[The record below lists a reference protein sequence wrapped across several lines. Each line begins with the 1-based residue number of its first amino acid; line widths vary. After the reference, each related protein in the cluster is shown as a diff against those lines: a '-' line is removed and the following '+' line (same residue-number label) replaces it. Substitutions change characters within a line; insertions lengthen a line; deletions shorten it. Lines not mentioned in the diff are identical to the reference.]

1 MKNISV
7 LALSVA
13 LALGLTG
20 CEKAAQAPAPAA
32 AETAAV
38 AAAPAKALVS
48 GVEQENFDPAVKH
61 TENFF
66 YSVNGTWLKNT
77 EIPADK
83 SNYGSFTKLYDDS
96 QVAMRTI
103 IESAAAKKD
112 KVAGTDE
119 QKLGDF
125 YNSYM
130 DEAGIEAK
138 GVEPIKAD
146 LDKIAAIKDHTELA
160 RVMGEIQLTGTSLP
174 FGWYVNNDAK
184 ASTQNALYLGQ
195 SGLGLPD
202 KDYYFNK
209 DAKFETIRAEYQ
221 KYLVDMLTLAGVA
234 EPAKAAE
241 RIYALEL
248 KIAEKHWSRVEN
260 RDAAKTYNKFSKAD
274 LTAKLGAFPWE
285 EYAKVVKLDGVAD
298 IIVEQPSYF
307 EAFGAIY
314 KDTDLQTWKDY
325 LSIRFVSEYSGKL
338 SKAFVDRQFA
348 FYGTVLSGTT
358 EQQPRWKKAVNA
370 SDEVLGEI
378 VGKLYVEQHFKPEAK
393 ERMTVLVDNLIK
405 AYHQS
410 IDTLEWM
417 TPETK
422 KAAHEKLNKF
432 TPKIGY
438 PDKWKD
444 YSSLSIKGDDLVG
457 NYKAAAQFAYSKM
470 TEKLGKPVDRSE
482 WFMTPQTVNAYYN
495 PVNNEIV
502 FPAAILQPPFFNL
515 EADDA
520 VNYGGI
526 GAVIGHELG
535 HGFDDQGAKFD
546 GDGNLRNWWTD
557 ADKAEFE
564 KRGKQLVA
572 QYNQYSPLEGMHVN
586 GELTLGENIGDLGG
600 LTVAL
605 KAYKLS
611 LNGKEAPVMDGF
623 TGEQRFFLSWSQVWR
638 RKGREEYLRNMLT
651 TDPHSPSEYRVIG
664 IVSNIPEF
672 YDAFNVKPGDKMY
685 IAPENRVKIW

>member
-1 MKNISV
+1 MKKIT
-7 LALSVA
+7 LMAASVA
-13 LALGLTG
+13 LALGLVA
-20 CEKAAQAPAPAA
+20 CDKAPQTAPT
-32 AETAAV
+32 ETAAV
-38 AAAPAKALVS
+38 TPAKTLVS
-48 GVEQENFDPAVKH
+48 GVEKENFDAGVKH

-66 YSVNGTWLKNT
+66 YSINGTWLKNT

-83 SNYGSFTKLYDDS
+83 SNYGAFTKLYDDS

-103 IESAAAKKD
+103 IETAAKKEG
-112 KVAGTDE
+112 KVAGSDE

-130 DEAGIEAK
+130 NEAAIEAL
-138 GVEPIKAD
+138 GVKPISAD
-146 LDKIAAIKDHTELA
+146 LTAIAAIKDATELA
-160 RVMGEIQLTGTSLP
+160 TSFGQLQGMGISIP

-184 ASTQNALYLGQ
+184 NSTQYAVYLGQ

-202 KDYYFNK
+202 RDYYLK
-209 DAKFETIRAEYQ
+209 DDEKSKSIREAYVAYV
-221 KYLVDMLTLAGVA
+221 KDMLTLAGVA
-234 EPAKAAE
+234 DAEKAAA
-241 RIYALEL
+241 RIMALET

-260 RDAAKTYNKFSKAD
+260 RDADKTYNKLTTAD
-274 LTAKLGAFPWE
+274 LAKLMGAFPWAD
-285 EYAKVVKLDGVAD
+285 YAKAVQLDAVTE

-314 KDTDLQTWKDY
+314 KDTDLQSWKDY
-325 LSIRFVSEYSGKL
+325 LALRLVSEYSGKL
-338 SKAFVDRQFA
+338 SKAFVDRQFD
-348 FYGTVLSGTT
+348 FYGKTLSGTT

-378 VGKLYVEQHFKPEAK
+378 VGKLYVADHFKPEAK
-393 ERMTVLVDNLIK
+393 ARMEVLVQNLIK
-405 AYHQS
+405 AYHAS

-444 YSSLSIKGDDLVG
+444 YSKLDIKADDLVG
-457 NYKAAAQFAYSKM
+457 NYKAAAAFAYSEM
-470 TEKLGKPVDRSE
+470 RNKLGKPVDRSE

-495 PVNNEIV
+495 PTNNEIV
-502 FPAAILQPPFFNL
+502 FPAAILQPPFFNMD
-515 EADDA
+515 ADDA

-564 KRGKQLVA
+564 KRGKQLVE
-572 QYNQYSPLEGMHVN
+572 QYNQYSPIEGMHVN

-611 LNGKEAPVMDGF
+611 LEGKDAPVLDGF
-623 TGEQRFFLSWSQVWR
+623 TGEQRFFISWSQVWR
-638 RKGREEYLRNMLT
+638 RKGRDEYLRNMLM

-672 YDAFNVKPGDKMY
+672 YTAFDVKEGDKMY
-685 IAPENRVKIW
+685 IAPEKRVKIW

>member
-1 MKNISV
+1 MKKVSL
-7 LALSVA
+7 LALGVA

-20 CEKAAQAPAPAA
+20 CDKAPQSAA
-32 AETAAV
+32 TAE
-38 AAAPAKALVS
+38 PAKAVTEPAKPLVS
-48 GVEQENFDPAVKH
+48 GIEQQNFDPAVKH

-83 SNYGSFTKLYDDS
+83 SNYGSFTKLFDDS

-103 IESAAAKKD
+103 IENAAKKAD
-112 KVAGTDE
+112 KVAGSDE

-130 DEAGIEAK
+130 DEAKIEQLGLTPIEA
-138 GVEPIKAD
+138 D
-146 LDKIAAIKDHTELA
+146 LAKIAGLKDHTEVAAALA
-160 RVMGEIQLTGTSLP
+160 EFQQLGASAPL
-174 FGWYVNNDAK
+174 GWYVNNDAK
-184 ASTQNALYLGQ
+184 NSTANALYLGQ

-202 KDYYFNK
+202 RDFYLKDEDKFK
-209 DAKFETIRAEYQ
+209 DIRA
-221 KYLVDMLTLAGVA
+221 KYVSYLTDILTLAKVA

-241 RIYALEL
+241 RILALETEL
-248 KIAEKHWSRVEN
+248 AKIQWSRVDN
-260 RDAAKTYNKFSKAD
+260 RDADKTYNKFAKAD
-274 LTAKLGAFPWE
+274 LVKTLGDFPWDA
-285 EYAKVVKLDGVAD
+285 YAKVSGIDQVAE
-298 IIVEQPSYF
+298 IIVEQPSYL
-307 EAFGAIY
+307 EGFGKLFKA
-314 KDTDLQTWKDY
+314 TDVQSWKDY
-325 LSIRFVSEYSGKL
+325 LAIRFVNEYSGKL
-338 SKAFVDRQFA
+338 SKAFVDRNFE
-348 FYGTVLSGTT
+348 FYGKVLSGAQ

-370 SDEVLGEI
+370 SDEVLGEVI
-378 VGKLYVEQHFKPEAK
+378 GKLYVEEHFKPEAK
-393 ERMTVLVDNLIK
+393 ARMEVLVQNVIK
-405 AYHQS
+405 AYHAS

-417 TPETK
+417 SPETK

-444 YSSLSIKGDDLVG
+444 YSQLTVKADDLVG
-457 NYKAAAQFAYSKM
+457 NYKSATAFAYGQM
-470 TEKLGKPVDRSE
+470 RDKLGKPVDRSE
-482 WFMTPQTVNAYYN
+482 WLMTPQTVNAYYN

-502 FPAAILQPPFFNL
+502 FPAAILQPPFFNM

-546 GDGNLRNWWTD
+546 GDGNLRDWWTES
-557 ADKAEFE
+557 DKTEFE
-564 KRGKQLVA
+564 KRGKQLVE
-572 QYNQYSPLEGMHVN
+572 QYNQYEPLPGMHVN
-586 GELTLGENIGDLGG
+586 GQLTLGENIGDLGG

-611 LNGKEAPVMDGF
+611 LEGKDAPVIDGF

-638 RKGREEYLRNMLT
+638 RKGREEYLRNMLL

-672 YDAFNVKPGDKMY
+672 YSAFGVKEGDKMY
-685 IAPENRVKIW
+685 IAPEKRVKIW

>member
-1 MKNISV
+1 MKKIT
-7 LALSVA
+7 LIAASVA
-13 LALGLTG
+13 LALGLVA
-20 CEKAAQAPAPAA
+20 CDKAPQTAAP
-32 AETAAV
+32 ETAAV
-38 AAAPAKALVS
+38 TPAKTLVS
-48 GVEQENFDPAVKH
+48 GVEKENFDAGVKH

-66 YSVNGTWLKNT
+66 YSINGTWLKNT

-83 SNYGSFTKLYDDS
+83 SNYGAFTKLYDDS
-96 QVAMRTI
+96 QLAMRTI
-103 IESAAAKKD
+103 IETAAKKEG

-130 DEAGIEAK
+130 NEAAIEAL
-138 GVEPIKAD
+138 GVKPISAD
-146 LDKIAAIKDHTELA
+146 LTAIAAIKDATELA
-160 RVMGEIQLTGTSLP
+160 TSFGQLQGMGVSIPL
-174 FGWYVNNDAK
+174 GWYVNNDAK
-184 ASTQNALYLGQ
+184 NSTQYAVYLGQ

-202 KDYYFNK
+202 RDYYIK
-209 DAKFETIRAEYQ
+209 DDEKSKSIRDAYVAYV
-221 KYLVDMLTLAGVA
+221 KDMLTLAGVA
-234 EPAKAAE
+234 DAENAAA
-241 RIYALEL
+241 RIMALET
-248 KIAEKHWSRVEN
+248 KIAEKQWSRVEN
-260 RDAAKTYNKFSKAD
+260 RDADKTYNKFAAAD
-274 LTAKLGAFPWE
+274 LAKLLGGFPWAD
-285 EYAKVVKLDGVAD
+285 YAKAVQLDTASE
-298 IIVEQPSYF
+298 IIVEQPTYF

-314 KDTDLQTWKDY
+314 KETDLQSWKDY
-325 LSIRFVSEYSGKL
+325 LALRLVSEYSGKL
-338 SKAFVDRQFA
+338 SKAFVDRQFD
-348 FYGTVLSGTT
+348 FYGKTLSGTT

-378 VGKLYVEQHFKPEAK
+378 VGKLYVADHFKPEAK
-393 ERMTVLVDNLIK
+393 ARMEVLVQNLIK
-405 AYHQS
+405 AYHAS

-444 YSSLSIKGDDLVG
+444 YSKLDIKADDLVG
-457 NYKAAAQFAYSKM
+457 NYKAAAAFAYSEM
-470 TEKLGKPVDRSE
+470 RNKLGKPVDRSE

-495 PVNNEIV
+495 PTNNEIV
-502 FPAAILQPPFFNL
+502 FPAAILQPPFFNMD
-515 EADDA
+515 ADDA

-564 KRGKQLVA
+564 KRGKQLVE

-611 LNGKEAPVMDGF
+611 LEGKEAAVLDGF
-623 TGEQRFFLSWSQVWR
+623 TGEQRFFISWSQVWR
-638 RKGREEYLRNMLT
+638 RKGREEYLRNMLM

-672 YDAFNVKPGDKMY
+672 YTAFDVKEGDKMY
-685 IAPENRVKIW
+685 IAPEKRVKIW

>member
-1 MKNISV
+1 MKKIT
-7 LALSVA
+7 LIAASVA
-13 LALGLTG
+13 LALGLVA
-20 CEKAAQAPAPAA
+20 CDKAPQTAAP
-32 AETAAV
+32 ETAAV
-38 AAAPAKALVS
+38 TPAKTLVS
-48 GVEQENFDPAVKH
+48 GVEKENFDAGVKH

-66 YSVNGTWLKNT
+66 YSINGTWLKNT

-83 SNYGSFTKLYDDS
+83 SNYGAFTKLYDDS
-96 QVAMRTI
+96 QLAMRTI
-103 IESAAAKKD
+103 IETAAKKEG

-130 DEAGIEAK
+130 NESAIEAL
-138 GVEPIKAD
+138 GVKPISAD
-146 LDKIAAIKDHTELA
+146 LTAIAAIKDATELA
-160 RVMGEIQLTGTSLP
+160 TSFGQLQGMGVSIPL
-174 FGWYVNNDAK
+174 GWYVNNDAK
-184 ASTQNALYLGQ
+184 NSTQYAVYLGQ

-202 KDYYFNK
+202 RDYYIK
-209 DAKFETIRAEYQ
+209 DDEKSKSIRDAYVAYV
-221 KYLVDMLTLAGVA
+221 KDMLTLAGVA
-234 EPAKAAE
+234 DAENAAA
-241 RIYALEL
+241 RIMALET
-248 KIAEKHWSRVEN
+248 KIAEKQWSRVEN
-260 RDAAKTYNKFSKAD
+260 RDADKTYNKFAAAD
-274 LTAKLGAFPWE
+274 LAKLLGGFPWAD
-285 EYAKVVKLDGVAD
+285 YAKAVQLDTASE
-298 IIVEQPSYF
+298 IIVEQPTYF

-314 KDTDLQTWKDY
+314 KETDLQSWKDY
-325 LSIRFVSEYSGKL
+325 LALRLVSEYSGKL
-338 SKAFVDRQFA
+338 SKAFVDRQFD
-348 FYGTVLSGTT
+348 FYGKTLSGTT

-378 VGKLYVEQHFKPEAK
+378 VGKLYVADHFKPEAK
-393 ERMTVLVDNLIK
+393 ARMEVLVQNLIK
-405 AYHQS
+405 AYHAS

-444 YSSLSIKGDDLVG
+444 YSKLDIKADDLVG
-457 NYKAAAQFAYSKM
+457 NYKAAAAFAYSEM
-470 TEKLGKPVDRSE
+470 RNKLGKPVDRSE

-495 PVNNEIV
+495 PTNNEIV
-502 FPAAILQPPFFNL
+502 FPAAILQPPFFNMD
-515 EADDA
+515 ADDA

-564 KRGKQLVA
+564 KRGKQLVE

-611 LNGKEAPVMDGF
+611 LEGKEAAVLDGF
-623 TGEQRFFLSWSQVWR
+623 TGEQRFFISWSQVWR
-638 RKGREEYLRNMLT
+638 RKGREEYLRNMLM

-672 YDAFNVKPGDKMY
+672 YTAFDVKEGDKMY
-685 IAPENRVKIW
+685 IAPEKRVKIW

>member
-1 MKNISV
+1 MKKIT
-7 LALSVA
+7 LIAASVA
-13 LALGLTG
+13 LALGLVA
-20 CEKAAQAPAPAA
+20 CDKAPQTAAP
-32 AETAAV
+32 ETAAV
-38 AAAPAKALVS
+38 TPAKTLVS
-48 GVEQENFDPAVKH
+48 GVEKENFDAGVKH

-66 YSVNGTWLKNT
+66 YSINGTWLKNT

-83 SNYGSFTKLYDDS
+83 SNYGAFTKLYDDS
-96 QVAMRTI
+96 QLAMRTI
-103 IESAAAKKD
+103 IETAAKKEG

-130 DEAGIEAK
+130 NESAIEAL
-138 GVEPIKAD
+138 GVKPISAD
-146 LDKIAAIKDHTELA
+146 LTAIAAIKDATELA
-160 RVMGEIQLTGTSLP
+160 TSFGQLQGMGVSIPL
-174 FGWYVNNDAK
+174 GWYVNNDAK
-184 ASTQNALYLGQ
+184 NSTQYAVYLGQ

-202 KDYYFNK
+202 RDYYIK
-209 DAKFETIRAEYQ
+209 DDEKSKSIRDAYVAYV
-221 KYLVDMLTLAGVA
+221 KDMLTLAGVA
-234 EPAKAAE
+234 DAENAAA
-241 RIYALEL
+241 RIMALET
-248 KIAEKHWSRVEN
+248 KIAEKQWSRVEN
-260 RDAAKTYNKFSKAD
+260 RDADKTYNKFAAAD
-274 LTAKLGAFPWE
+274 LAKLLGGFPWAD
-285 EYAKVVKLDGVAD
+285 YAKAVQLDTASE
-298 IIVEQPSYF
+298 IIVEQPTYF

-314 KDTDLQTWKDY
+314 KETDLQSWKDY
-325 LSIRFVSEYSGKL
+325 LALRLVSEYSGKL
-338 SKAFVDRQFA
+338 SKAFVDRQFD
-348 FYGTVLSGTT
+348 FYGKTLSGTT

-378 VGKLYVEQHFKPEAK
+378 VGKLYVADHFKPEAK
-393 ERMTVLVDNLIK
+393 ARMEVLVQNLIK
-405 AYHQS
+405 AYHAS

-444 YSSLSIKGDDLVG
+444 YSKLDIKADDLVG
-457 NYKAAAQFAYSKM
+457 NYKAAAAFAYSEM
-470 TEKLGKPVDRSE
+470 RNKLGKPVDRSE

-495 PVNNEIV
+495 PTNNEIV
-502 FPAAILQPPFFNL
+502 FPAAILQPPFFNMD
-515 EADDA
+515 ADDA

-564 KRGKQLVA
+564 KRGKQLVE
-572 QYNQYSPLEGMHVN
+572 QYNQYSPIEGMHVN

-611 LNGKEAPVMDGF
+611 LEGKEAAVLDGF
-623 TGEQRFFLSWSQVWR
+623 TGEQRFFISWSQVWR
-638 RKGREEYLRNMLT
+638 RKGREQYLRNMLM

-672 YDAFNVKPGDKMY
+672 YTAFDVKEGDKMY
-685 IAPENRVKIW
+685 IAPEKRVKIW

>member
-1 MKNISV
+1 MKKIT
-7 LALSVA
+7 LMAASVA
-13 LALGLTG
+13 LALGLVA
-20 CEKAAQAPAPAA
+20 CDKAPQTAPT
-32 AETAAV
+32 ETAAV
-38 AAAPAKALVS
+38 TPAKTLVS
-48 GVEQENFDPAVKH
+48 GVEKENFDAGVKH

-66 YSVNGTWLKNT
+66 YSINGTWLKNT

-83 SNYGSFTKLYDDS
+83 SNYGAFTKLYDDS

-103 IESAAAKKD
+103 IETAAKKEG
-112 KVAGTDE
+112 KVAGSDE

-130 DEAGIEAK
+130 NEAAIEAL
-138 GVEPIKAD
+138 GVKPISAD
-146 LDKIAAIKDHTELA
+146 LTAIAAIKDATELA
-160 RVMGEIQLTGTSLP
+160 TSFGQLQGMGISIP

-184 ASTQNALYLGQ
+184 NSTQYAVYLGQ

-202 KDYYFNK
+202 RDYYLK
-209 DAKFETIRAEYQ
+209 DDEKSKSIREAYVAYV
-221 KYLVDMLTLAGVA
+221 KDMLTLAGVA
-234 EPAKAAE
+234 DAEKAAA
-241 RIYALEL
+241 RIMALET

-260 RDAAKTYNKFSKAD
+260 RDADKTYNKLATAD
-274 LTAKLGAFPWE
+274 LAKLMGAFPWAD
-285 EYAKVVKLDGVAD
+285 YAKAVQLDAVTE

-314 KDTDLQTWKDY
+314 KDTDLQSWKDY
-325 LSIRFVSEYSGKL
+325 LSLRLVSEYSGKL
-338 SKAFVDRQFA
+338 SKAFVDRQFD
-348 FYGTVLSGTT
+348 FYGKTLSGTT

-378 VGKLYVEQHFKPEAK
+378 VGKLYVADHFKPEAK
-393 ERMTVLVDNLIK
+393 ARMEVLVQNLIK
-405 AYHQS
+405 AYHAS

-444 YSSLSIKGDDLVG
+444 YSKLDIKADDLVG
-457 NYKAAAQFAYSKM
+457 NYKAAAAFAYSEM
-470 TEKLGKPVDRSE
+470 RNKLGKPVDRSE

-495 PVNNEIV
+495 PTNNEIV
-502 FPAAILQPPFFNL
+502 FPAAILQPPFFNMD
-515 EADDA
+515 ADDA

-564 KRGKQLVA
+564 KRGKQLVE
-572 QYNQYSPLEGMHVN
+572 QYNQYSPIEGMHVN

-611 LNGKEAPVMDGF
+611 LEGKDAPVLDGF
-623 TGEQRFFLSWSQVWR
+623 TGEQRFFISWSQVWR
-638 RKGREEYLRNMLT
+638 RKGRDEYLRNMLM

-672 YDAFNVKPGDKMY
+672 YTAFDVKEGDKMY
-685 IAPENRVKIW
+685 IAPEKRVKIW

>member
-1 MKNISV
+1 MKQVSY
-7 LALSVA
+7 LALGVA
-13 LALGLTG
+13 LALGLAG
-20 CEKAAQAPAPAA
+20 CDK
-32 AETAAV
+32 
-38 AAAPAKALVS
+38 AAAPAKTTETAVAAAAPAKQLVS
-48 GVEQENFDPAVKH
+48 GIEQQNFDPAVKH
-61 TENFF
+61 NDNFY
-66 YSVNGTWLKNT
+66 YSVNGSWLNKT

-96 QVAMRTI
+96 QLAMRTI
-103 IESAAAKKD
+103 IEDAAKKTD
-112 KVAGTDE
+112 KVAGSDA

-130 DEAGIEAK
+130 DEASIEQK
-138 GVEPIKAD
+138 GLTPLQAD
-146 LDKIAAIKDHTELA
+146 LGKIAALKDHNELA
-160 RVMGEIQLTGTSLP
+160 ALFAELQLAGTSIP
-174 FGWYVNNDAK
+174 FGWYVYNDAK
-184 ASTQNALYLGQ
+184 NSTQNTLYLGQ
-195 SGLGLPD
+195 GGLGLPD
-202 KDYYFNK
+202 RDFYLKDEDKFK
-209 DAKFETIRAEYQ
+209 DIRAKYQ
-221 KYLVDMLTLAGVA
+221 AYLTDMLTMAGVA
-234 EPAKAAE
+234 DAGKAAE
-241 RIYALEL
+241 RIIALETGL
-248 KIAEKHWSRVEN
+248 AKVQWSRVES
-260 RDAAKTYNKFSKAD
+260 RDADKTYNRMSKAE
-274 LTAKLGAFPWE
+274 LSTAMGTFPWQQ
-285 EYAKVVKLDGVAD
+285 YATAAGIGEVESLVVS
-298 IIVEQPSYF
+298 QPSYLT
-307 EAFGAIY
+307 AFGELYAA
-314 KDTDLQTWKDY
+314 TDLQSWKDY
-325 LSIRFVSEYSGKL
+325 LTARLLTDFAGKL
-338 SKAFVDRQFA
+338 NKAVVDRHFD
-348 FYGTVLSGTT
+348 FYGKVLSGTQ

-370 SDEVLGEI
+370 SDEVLGEV

-393 ERMTVLVDNLIK
+393 ARMEVLVANLIK

-410 IDTLEWM
+410 IDNLEWM
-417 TPETK
+417 SADTK

-444 YSSLSIKGDDLVG
+444 YSQLNISADDLIG
-457 NYKAAAQFAYSKM
+457 NYKAAAKFAYDDMRSR
-470 TEKLGKPVDRSE
+470 LSKPVDRSE
-482 WFMTPQTVNAYYN
+482 WLMTPQTVNAYYN

-502 FPAAILQPPFFNL
+502 FPAAILQPPFFNMD
-515 EADDA
+515 ADDA

-564 KRGKQLVA
+564 KRGKQLVE

-611 LNGKEAPVMDGF
+611 LEGKDAPVLDGF
-623 TGEQRFFLSWSQVWR
+623 TGEQRFFLSWSQIWR
-638 RKGREEYLRNMLT
+638 RKGREEYLRNMLL

-672 YDAFNVKPGDKMY
+672 YDAFGIKEGDKMY
-685 IAPENRVKIW
+685 IAPEKRVKIW

>member
-1 MKNISV
+1 MKKIT
-7 LALSVA
+7 LIAASVA
-13 LALGLTG
+13 LALGLVA
-20 CEKAAQAPAPAA
+20 CDKAPQTAAP
-32 AETAAV
+32 ETAAV
-38 AAAPAKALVS
+38 TPAKTLVS
-48 GVEQENFDPAVKH
+48 GVEKENFDAGVKH

-66 YSVNGTWLKNT
+66 YSINGTWLKNT

-83 SNYGSFTKLYDDS
+83 SNYGAFTKLYDDS
-96 QVAMRTI
+96 QLAMRTI
-103 IESAAAKKD
+103 IETAAKKEA

-130 DEAGIEAK
+130 NESAIEAL
-138 GVEPIKAD
+138 GVKPISAD
-146 LDKIAAIKDHTELA
+146 LTAIAAIKDATELA
-160 RVMGEIQLTGTSLP
+160 TSFGQLQGMGVSIPL
-174 FGWYVNNDAK
+174 GWYVNNDAK
-184 ASTQNALYLGQ
+184 NSTQYAVYLGQ

-202 KDYYFNK
+202 RDYYIK
-209 DAKFETIRAEYQ
+209 DDEKSKSIRDAYVAYV
-221 KYLVDMLTLAGVA
+221 KDMLTLAGVA
-234 EPAKAAE
+234 DAENAAA
-241 RIYALEL
+241 RIMALET
-248 KIAEKHWSRVEN
+248 KIAEKQWSRVEN
-260 RDAAKTYNKFSKAD
+260 RDADKTYNKFAAAD
-274 LTAKLGAFPWE
+274 LAKLLGGFPWAD
-285 EYAKVVKLDGVAD
+285 YAKAVQLDTASE
-298 IIVEQPSYF
+298 IIVEQPTYF

-314 KDTDLQTWKDY
+314 KETDLQSWKDY
-325 LSIRFVSEYSGKL
+325 LALRLVSEYSGKL
-338 SKAFVDRQFA
+338 SKAFVDRQFD
-348 FYGTVLSGTT
+348 FYGKTLSGTT

-378 VGKLYVEQHFKPEAK
+378 VGKLYVADHFKPEAK
-393 ERMTVLVDNLIK
+393 ARMEVLVQNLIK
-405 AYHQS
+405 AYHAS

-444 YSSLSIKGDDLVG
+444 YSKLDIKADDLVG
-457 NYKAAAQFAYSKM
+457 NYKAAAAFAYSEM
-470 TEKLGKPVDRSE
+470 RNKLGKPVDRSE

-495 PVNNEIV
+495 PTNNEIV
-502 FPAAILQPPFFNL
+502 FPAAILQPPFFNMD
-515 EADDA
+515 ADDA

-564 KRGKQLVA
+564 KRGKQLVE

-611 LNGKEAPVMDGF
+611 LEGKEAAVLDGF
-623 TGEQRFFLSWSQVWR
+623 TGEQRFFISWSQVWR
-638 RKGREEYLRNMLT
+638 RKGREQYLRNMLM

-672 YDAFNVKPGDKMY
+672 YTAFDVKEGDKMY
-685 IAPENRVKIW
+685 IAPEKRVKIW

>member
-1 MKNISV
+1 MKKITYI
-7 LALSVA
+7 ALSVA
-13 LALGLTG
+13 LALGVSA
-20 CEKAAQAPAPAA
+20 CNKAPDANTEQK
-32 AETAAV
+32 
-38 AAAPAKALVS
+38 AAAPTAATAPAQPLIS
-48 GVEQENFDPAVKH
+48 GVEKENFDPVITH
-61 TENFF
+61 NENFY
-66 YSVNGTWLKNT
+66 YSVNGTWLAKT

-96 QVAMRTI
+96 QVAMRAI
-103 IESAAAKKD
+103 IEAAAAKTD
-112 KVAGTDE
+112 KVAGSDE

-130 DEAGIEAK
+130 NEAAIEAL
-138 GVEPIKAD
+138 GIQAIAAD
-146 LDKIAAIKDHTELA
+146 LAKIAAVKDHQQMA
-160 RVMGEIQLTGTSLP
+160 QVMAEFQLLGVSLP
-174 FGWYVNNDAK
+174 LGWYVNNDARN
-184 ASTQNALYLGQ
+184 STQNAVYLGQ

-202 KDYYFNK
+202 RDYYFKNEE
-209 DAKFETIRAEYQ
+209 KFKTIRAHYQ
-221 KYLVDMLTLAGVA
+221 TYLKDMLTLAGHKDA
-234 EPAKAAE
+234 EAAAA
-241 RIYALEL
+241 RILALETKL
-248 KIAEKHWSRVEN
+248 AEKNWTRVEN
-260 RDAAKTYNKFSKAD
+260 RDAEKTYNKMTSAELSK
-274 LTAKLGAFPWE
+274 LVTGFPWE
-285 EYAKVVKLDGVAD
+285 TYAKVVKLDTVTD
-298 IIVEQPSYF
+298 VIVEQPSYF
-307 EAFGAIY
+307 AAFGEIFQS
-314 KDTDLQTWKDY
+314 TDLQSWQDY
-325 LSIRFVSEYSGKL
+325 LTMRFVSEYSGKL
-338 SKAFVDRQFA
+338 HKAVVDRQFA

-378 VGKLYVEQHFKPEAK
+378 VGKLYVEKFFKPEAK
-393 ERMTVLVDNLIK
+393 ARMEVLVKNLIE

-422 KAAHEKLNKF
+422 KAAHEKLAKF

-444 YSSLSIKGDDLVG
+444 YSSLTIKADDLVG
-457 NYKAAAQFAYSKM
+457 NYKAAAQFAYAQM
-470 TEKLGKPVDRSE
+470 TAKLGKPVDRSE

-515 EADDA
+515 DADDA

-546 GDGNLRNWWTD
+546 GDGNLRNWWTEQ
-557 ADKAEFE
+557 DKAEFE
-564 KRGKQLVA
+564 KRGKQLVE
-572 QYNQYSPLEGMHVN
+572 QYNQYSPIEGMHVN

-611 LNGKEAPVMDGF
+611 LAGKEAPVIDGF
-623 TGEQRFFLSWSQVWR
+623 SGEQRFFLSWSQIWR
-638 RKGREEYLRNMLT
+638 RKGRDEYLRNMLM

-672 YDAFNVKPGDKMY
+672 YKAFNIKEGDKMY
-685 IAPENRVKIW
+685 IAPEKRVKIW

>member
-1 MKNISV
+1 MKKIT
-7 LALSVA
+7 LMAASVA
-13 LALGLTG
+13 LALGLVA
-20 CEKAAQAPAPAA
+20 CDKAPQAPA
-32 AETAAV
+32 AETAV
-38 AAAPAKALVS
+38 VTPAKTLVS
-48 GVEQENFDPAVKH
+48 GVEKENFDASVKH

-66 YSVNGTWLKNT
+66 YSINGTWLKNT

-96 QVAMRTI
+96 QLAMRTI
-103 IESAAAKKD
+103 IETAAKKEG
-112 KVAGTDE
+112 KVAGSDE

-130 DEAGIEAK
+130 NEAAIEAL
-138 GVEPIKAD
+138 GVKPISAD
-146 LDKIAAIKDHTELA
+146 LTAIAAIKDATELA
-160 RVMGEIQLTGTSLP
+160 SSFGQLQGMGISIP

-184 ASTQNALYLGQ
+184 NSTQYAVYLGQ

-202 KDYYFNK
+202 RDYYLK
-209 DAKFETIRAEYQ
+209 DDEKSKSIRDAYVAYI
-221 KYLVDMLTLAGVA
+221 KDMLTLAGIADA
-234 EPAKAAE
+234 EKAAA
-241 RIYALEL
+241 RIMALET

-260 RDAAKTYNKFSKAD
+260 RDADKTYNKMAAAD
-274 LTAKLGAFPWE
+274 LTKLLGAFPWDV
-285 EYAKVVKLDGVAD
+285 YAKAVQLDAASE

-314 KDTDLQTWKDY
+314 KDTDLQSWKDY
-325 LSIRFVSEYSGKL
+325 LSLRLVSEYSGKL
-338 SKAFVDRQFA
+338 SKAFVDRQFD
-348 FYGTVLSGTT
+348 FYGKTLSGTT

-378 VGKLYVEQHFKPEAK
+378 VGKLYVADHFKPEAK
-393 ERMTVLVDNLIK
+393 ARMEVLVQNLIK
-405 AYHQS
+405 AYHAS

-444 YSSLSIKGDDLVG
+444 YSKLDIKADDLVG
-457 NYKAAAQFAYSKM
+457 NYKAAAAFAYSEM
-470 TEKLGKPVDRSE
+470 RNKLGKPVDRSE

-502 FPAAILQPPFFNL
+502 FPAAILQPPFFNMD
-515 EADDA
+515 ADDA

-564 KRGKQLVA
+564 KRGKQLVE
-572 QYNQYSPLEGMHVN
+572 QYNQYSPIEGMHVN

-611 LNGKEAPVMDGF
+611 LEGKEAAVIDGF
-623 TGEQRFFLSWSQVWR
+623 TGEQRFFISWSQVWR
-638 RKGREEYLRNMLT
+638 RKGRDEYLRNMLM

-672 YDAFNVKPGDKMY
+672 YTAFDVKEGDKMY
-685 IAPENRVKIW
+685 IAPEKRVKIW

>member
-1 MKNISV
+1 MKKIT
-7 LALSVA
+7 LMAASVA
-13 LALGLTG
+13 LALGLVA
-20 CEKAAQAPAPAA
+20 CDKAPQTAPT
-32 AETAAV
+32 ETAAV
-38 AAAPAKALVS
+38 TPAKTLVS
-48 GVEQENFDPAVKH
+48 GVEKENFDAGVKH

-66 YSVNGTWLKNT
+66 YSINGTWLKNT

-83 SNYGSFTKLYDDS
+83 SNYGAFTKLYDDS

-103 IESAAAKKD
+103 IETAAKKEG
-112 KVAGTDE
+112 KVAGSDE

-130 DEAGIEAK
+130 NEAAIEAL
-138 GVEPIKAD
+138 GVKPISAD
-146 LDKIAAIKDHTELA
+146 LTAIAAIKDATELA
-160 RVMGEIQLTGTSLP
+160 TSFGQLQGMGISIP

-184 ASTQNALYLGQ
+184 NSTQYAVYLGQ

-202 KDYYFNK
+202 RDYYLK
-209 DAKFETIRAEYQ
+209 DDEKSKSIREAYVAYV
-221 KYLVDMLTLAGVA
+221 KDMLTLAGVA
-234 EPAKAAE
+234 DAKKAAA
-241 RIYALEL
+241 RIMALET

-260 RDAAKTYNKFSKAD
+260 RDADKTYNKLATAD
-274 LTAKLGAFPWE
+274 LAKLMGAFPWAD
-285 EYAKVVKLDGVAD
+285 YAKAVQLDAVTE

-314 KDTDLQTWKDY
+314 KDTDLQSWKDY
-325 LSIRFVSEYSGKL
+325 LSLRLVSEYSGKL
-338 SKAFVDRQFA
+338 SKAFVDRQFD
-348 FYGTVLSGTT
+348 FYGKTLSGTT

-378 VGKLYVEQHFKPEAK
+378 VGKLYVADHFKPEAK
-393 ERMTVLVDNLIK
+393 ARMEVLVQNLIK
-405 AYHQS
+405 AYHAS

-444 YSSLSIKGDDLVG
+444 YSKLDIKADDLVG
-457 NYKAAAQFAYSKM
+457 NYKAAAAFAYSEM
-470 TEKLGKPVDRSE
+470 RNKLGKPVDRSE

-495 PVNNEIV
+495 PTNNEIV
-502 FPAAILQPPFFNL
+502 FPAAILQPPFFNMD
-515 EADDA
+515 ADDA

-564 KRGKQLVA
+564 KRGKQLVE
-572 QYNQYSPLEGMHVN
+572 QYNQYSPIEGMHVN

-611 LNGKEAPVMDGF
+611 LEGKDAPVLDGF
-623 TGEQRFFLSWSQVWR
+623 TGEQRFFISWSQVWR
-638 RKGREEYLRNMLT
+638 RKGRDEYLRNMLM

-672 YDAFNVKPGDKMY
+672 YTAFDVKEGDKMY
-685 IAPENRVKIW
+685 IAPEKRVKIW

>member
-1 MKNISV
+1 MKKITL
-7 LALSVA
+7 LAASVA
-13 LALGLTG
+13 LALGLVA
-20 CEKAAQAPAPAA
+20 CDKAPQAPATTAAPEVKA
-32 AETAAV
+32 AE
-38 AAAPAKALVS
+38 PAKTLVS
-48 GVEQENFDPAVKH
+48 GVETENFDPAVKH

-66 YSVNGTWLKNT
+66 YSVNGTWLAKT

-83 SNYGSFTKLYDDS
+83 SNYGAFTKLYDDS
-96 QVAMRTI
+96 QLAMRTI
-103 IESAAAKKD
+103 IEAAAAKTD
-112 KVAGTDE
+112 KVPGSDE

-130 DEAGIEAK
+130 NEAAIEALGAK
-138 GVEPIKAD
+138 PIEAD
-146 LDKIAAIKDHTELA
+146 LAKIAAVKDLTELA
-160 RVMGEIQLTGTSLP
+160 TVMGELQFIGTTLP
-174 FGWYVNNDAK
+174 MGWYVNNDAK
-184 ASTQNALYLGQ
+184 NSTQYAVYLGQ

-202 KDYYFNK
+202 RDYYFK
-209 DAKFETIRAEYQ
+209 DEEKFKTIRAAYVSYI
-221 KYLVDMLTLAGVA
+221 KDMLTLAGVA
-234 EPAKAAE
+234 DAEKAAE
-241 RIYALEL
+241 RVMALET
-248 KIAEKHWSRVEN
+248 KIADKHWSRVEN
-260 RDAAKTYNKFSKAD
+260 RDADKTYNKFAKAD
-274 LTAKLGAFPWE
+274 LVKALGDFPWE
-285 EYAKVVKLDGVAD
+285 TYAKAVKLDGVNE

-307 EAFGAIY
+307 EAFGKIY
-314 KDTDLQTWKDY
+314 KETDLQSWKDY
-325 LSIRFVSEYSGKL
+325 LSIRLVSEYSGKL
-338 SKAFVDRQFA
+338 SKNFVDRQFD
-348 FYGTVLSGTT
+348 FYGKTLSGTT

-370 SDEVLGEI
+370 SDEVLGEV
-378 VGKLYVEQHFKPEAK
+378 VGKLYVAEHFKPEAK
-393 ERMTVLVDNLIK
+393 ARMEVLVQNLIK

-444 YSSLSIKGDDLVG
+444 YSDLSIKADDLVG
-457 NYKAAAQFAYSKM
+457 NYKAAAQFAYGQM
-470 TEKLGKPVDRSE
+470 LNKLGKPIDRSE

-557 ADKAEFE
+557 ADKTEFE
-564 KRGKQLVA
+564 KRGKQLVE

-611 LNGKEAPVMDGF
+611 LEGKDAPVIDGF

-638 RKGREEYLRNMLT
+638 RKGREEYLRNMLL

-672 YDAFNVKPGDKMY
+672 YTAFDVKEGDKMY
-685 IAPENRVKIW
+685 IAPEKRVKIW

>member
-1 MKNISV
+1 MKKIT
-7 LALSVA
+7 LIAASVA
-13 LALGLTG
+13 LALGLVA
-20 CEKAAQAPAPAA
+20 CDKAPQPNTPETTATAPV
-32 AETAAV
+32 T
-38 AAAPAKALVS
+38 ALVS
-48 GVEQENFDPAVKH
+48 GVEKENFDPAVKH

-83 SNYGSFTKLYDDS
+83 SNYGAFTKLYDDS
-96 QVAMRTI
+96 QVAMRAI
-103 IESAAAKKD
+103 IEAAAKKEG
-112 KVAGTDE
+112 KVAGSDE

-130 DEAGIEAK
+130 NEAAIEAL
-138 GVEPIKAD
+138 GVKPISAD
-146 LDKIAAIKDHTELA
+146 LTAIAAIKDATELA
-160 RVMGEIQLTGTSLP
+160 AAFGQFQGLGVSIP

-184 ASTQNALYLGQ
+184 NSTQYAVYLGQ
-195 SGLGLPD
+195 SGLGMPD
-202 KDYYFNK
+202 RDYYLK
-209 DAKFETIRAEYQ
+209 DDEKSKSIRAAYVAYI
-221 KYLVDMLTLAGVA
+221 KDMLTLAGVA
-234 EPAKAAE
+234 DAENAAT
-241 RIYALEL
+241 RIMALET

-260 RDAAKTYNKFSKAD
+260 RDADKTYNKMATAD
-274 LTAKLGAFPWE
+274 LAKLMGAFPWDV
-285 EYAKVVKLDGVAD
+285 YAKAVQLDAASE
-298 IIVEQPSYF
+298 IIVEQPTYF

-314 KDTDLQTWKDY
+314 KDTDLQSWKDY
-325 LSIRFVSEYSGKL
+325 LSLRLVSEYSGKL
-338 SKAFVDRQFA
+338 SKAFVDRQFD
-348 FYGTVLSGTT
+348 FYGKTLSGTT

-378 VGKLYVEQHFKPEAK
+378 VGKLYVAEHFKPEAK
-393 ERMTVLVDNLIK
+393 ARMEVLVQNLIK
-405 AYHQS
+405 AYHAS

-444 YSSLSIKGDDLVG
+444 YSALEIKADDLVG
-457 NYKAAAQFAYSKM
+457 NYKAAAAFAYSQM
-470 TEKLGKPVDRSE
+470 RNKLGKPVDRSE

-502 FPAAILQPPFFNL
+502 FPAAILQPPFFNM

-564 KRGKQLVA
+564 KRGKQLVE
-572 QYNQYSPLEGMHVN
+572 QYNQYSPIEGMHVN

-611 LNGKEAPVMDGF
+611 LEGKEAAVIDGF
-623 TGEQRFFLSWSQVWR
+623 TGEQRFFISWSQVWR
-638 RKGREEYLRNMLT
+638 RKGREEYLRNMLM

-672 YDAFNVKPGDKMY
+672 YTAFDVKEGDKMY
-685 IAPENRVKIW
+685 IAPEKRVKIW